1 MIHAILEILVF
12 QLLFLALYDLFLRKE
27 TFFNLNRVYL
37 LVTPVL
43 SILLPFVSLG
53 FIQQN
58 IPDEYLVRLP
68 AVMLGEAAPET
79 GNSSLFSL
87 ENLYMIGVIGSS
99 IIFYNKIFKLFKLR
113 ISAKIQ
119 NIGETQFRILPKTD
133 AAFSF
138 FDTIYLG
145 ENISEENREDI
156 INHEKVHLRQKHSWD
171 MLYFELLRIIF
182 WFNPLVY
189 MFQNRIST
197 LHEYI
202 ADAEMTHQ
210 KDKGKYYQ
218 SLLSEVFQ
226 TKDISFTNPFFK
238 ESLIKKRIIMLQ
250 KSKSQRIKLMKYLLL
265 FPILGLIL
273 IYTSC
278 SETSTDLQMQEGVS
292 TEMPPPPPP
301 PPPPANRENVEIIEV
316 REVGEN
322 EVSDVPFSVID
333 QVPIYPGC
341 TGDNIA
347 MKKCMSTNIAEFI
360 NSNFNTGIA
369 DDLNLDGRQRISVQF
384 KIDKAGKVV
393 DVRAKAKRPELE
405 AEAIR
410 VVEMLPQML
419 PGEQR
424 GEKVGVLYSL
434 PIVFEV
440 K

>member
-1 MIHAILEILVF
+1 MIHTILQILVF
-12 QLLFLALYDLFLRKE
+12 QFLFLVIYDFFLERE
-27 TFFNLNRVYL
+27 TFFTINRVYL
-37 LVTPVL
+37 LLMPIL
-43 SILLPFVSLG
+43 SVVMPFVSIG
-53 FIQQN
+53 VIQQN
-58 IPDEYLVRLP
+58 IPQEYYIQLP
-68 AVMLGEAAPET
+68 TVMLG
-79 GNSSLFSL
+79 NSMSESRL
-87 ENLYMIGVIGSS
+87 NLTFWLRNVWIIGAFVSG
-99 IIFYNKIFKLFKLR
+99 IIFCFKIIKILKLKQMGC
-113 ISAKIQ
+113 SKILDGTKF
-119 NIGETQFRILPKTD
+119 IILDNTD
-133 AAFSF
+133 CAFSF

-145 ENISEENREDI
+145 ENISEENKEAI
-156 INHEKVHLRQKHSWD
+156 IKHEKVHLRQKHSWD

-189 MFQNRIST
+189 LYQTRMST

-210 KDKGKYYQ
+210 KDKRKYYQ

-322 EVSDVPFSVID
+322 EVSDVPFSVIE
-333 QVPIYPGC
+333 QVPTYPGC
-341 TGDNIA
+341 IGDNEA
-347 MKKCMSTNIAEFI
+347 MKTCMSTKIAEFI

-369 DDLNLDGRQRISVQF
+369 DELDLDGRQRISVQF
-384 KIDKAGKVV
+384 KIDKTGKVV
-393 DVRAKAKRPELE
+393 DVRAKAKKRELE
-405 AEAIR
+405 MEAIR
-410 VVEMLPQML
+410 VVGMLPKML

-434 PIVFEV
+434 PIVFDV